1 MAKFLK
7 FNIVNTGALL
17 TQGVQ
22 LVNVEDIESV
32 SYAAGTG
39 ILSIQLQHLTGIA
52 SAQTA
57 TVVPPMTSD
66 GETSAASIQA
76 TYTVGAVAQGVVA
89 GRLIQML
96 IKTVTSGAVAI
107 PLILNGASA
116 PDKAVYAAMTA
127 NPGGVQSTVQLGR
140 AETSAAVPVA
150 LQMYISSFAISTVT
164 VA

>member
-1 MAKFLK
+1 
-7 FNIVNTGALL
+7 
-17 TQGVQ
+17 
-22 LVNVEDIESV
+22 
-32 SYAAGTG
+32 
-39 ILSIQLQHLTGIA
+39 
-52 SAQTA
+52 
-57 TVVPPMTSD
+57 MTSD

-96 IKTVTSGAVAI
+96 IKTVTSGAVAV